1 MSNFLTTSIGKKFL
15 MSLSGFFLISFLSVH
30 LTANLFLL
38 AGSDAFNEASHFM
51 GTNPVIQIMQPVLA
65 LGFILHIFYAS
76 FLTLQNRKARPESYA
91 KVDQRNSSKWE
102 SRNMYILGTVVLT
115 FLVIHLINFFW
126 KIKFTGSDLLK
137 EVDVNGVEMENAY
150 SLVTSLFMSGTLGFI
165 YSGIYILGAV
175 ALGLHVNHGFWAAF
189 QTLGLSNNIWRNRLE
204 VLGSIFAVVIAA
216 GFSIIPLYF
225 LIF

>member
-204 VLGSIFAVVIAA
+204 VLGSIFALIIAS